1 MKTALFVTDCS
12 VDSAL
17 SLRNWLSAHAS
28 QPIRLTVVY
37 PYDIDSGQALTRD
50 TLQPA
55 KAEAR
60 RQLNNWSAQLDTID
74 ASWLTTETL
83 LASPELALS
92 IHLLIRGYDY
102 WLVNDLVEVA
112 NPAVSAILSQGT
124 TRTYPLSL
132 AETPLMAMAA

>member
-17 SLRNWLSAHAS
+17 CLRNWLSAHAS

-37 PYDIDSGQALTRD
+37 PYDIEGGQSLTRD

-55 KAEAR
+55 RAEAL
-60 RQLNNWSAQLDTID
+60 RQLNSWSAQLDTID
-74 ASWLTTETL
+74 AGWLTTETL

-102 WLVNDLVEVA
+102 WLVNDLVDIA
-112 NPAVSAILSQGT
+112 NPAVSAMLSRST

-132 AETPLMAMAA
+132 AGTPMLAMA